1 MKYTFLT
8 KNSSRYYEYLFILYI
23 LNLVEISKSSY
34 TEGLIFNA
42 IINFVSKMKN
52 LTHFPEQKLTVIY

>member
-34 TEGLIFNA
+34 TEGFILNVT
-42 IINFVSKMKN
+42 NFVSKMKN
-52 LTHFPEQKLTVIY
+52 LTHFPEQKLTLIY